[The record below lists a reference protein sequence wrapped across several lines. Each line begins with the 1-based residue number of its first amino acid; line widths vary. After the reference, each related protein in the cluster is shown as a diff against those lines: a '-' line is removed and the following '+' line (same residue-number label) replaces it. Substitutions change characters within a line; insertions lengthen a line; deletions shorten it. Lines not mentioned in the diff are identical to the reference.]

1 MRRLVYMH
9 KRKLLIALATAGFLS
24 AGFGASVLPAS
35 ADPRVLLVT
44 LQSGEQRTVTV
55 DLPAGASVNGIQIPG
70 INEPIVSVQEVSA
83 PAPAP
88 APAADPAPAT
98 TTTQPARG
106 PRDVDARTHA
116 GARADR
122 LDSRPRARPRAG
134 AARGARPGRRRSRR
148 DAGARQ
154 AADHLPREG
163 RQEVRREEACAEGGR
178 RPPRREAGQA
188 GRRREGHGRR
198 RADRDLRG
206 PPGDDGYGVSARGRD
221 FRADGPAPA
230 ATPAPTGAAAPATDQ
245 NASLATALD
254 GFSPTTVGVPNF
266 FIDRF
271 RIPPFLLPIYQAA
284 GIQYGVRWEVLA
296 AINEIETDYGRNLN
310 VSSAGALGWMQFM
323 PATWQSYGVDANQ
336 DGKRDPF
343 NPVDAIFAAAR
354 YLKAAGAEQDVR
366 KAVWAYNHADWYVD
380 DVLERAQLIAA
391 IPTDLVSS
399 LSGLTQGHF
408 PVAAHAT
415 YDDQVTAHD
424 AKKVTAGENAAN
436 PVVSNQNRK
445 GIDVHARAG
454 SAVIAVGDG
463 EIVSVGRND
472 RLGRYV
478 KLRDAFGN
486 VYTYGHLKKV
496 SRVVPV
502 PKQKRQSE
510 ASVKRELGLSK
521 KDPKPTRAATAGHQ
535 TKQRAKTTTAKT
547 ASRSEEGAPVRQPA
561 PARRLG
567 RGWPLPAG
575 RHRHRAARRTP
586 RWRATSPSTTAWT
599 ATTCDPEAARQGPQG
614 HRGHDPRPRRLV
626 REGRRPVRA
635 LRGPPGRQGRSAHR
649 PQADPGRVE
658 AAGVH
663 RGLPRPRQRPARQA
677 ASNEDP
683 TVGQLLLMSKEELQK
698 RVLDDE
704 RIKIY
709 SCGRRDIEAGGIDR
723 RVLATLV
730 FLTANGLEPTISSLH
745 CGHGY
750 MTASGNV
757 SEHSSGSAVD
767 IAAINGTPIVG
778 HQGDGSIT
786 DTTIRKLLALQGT
799 MKPHQI
805 ISLMKYPNADNT
817 LAMSDH
823 YDHIHVGFA
832 PEYDANSKSAKELNS
847 VLKPGQWSKLI
858 ERLGSI
864 DNPTVSAKPSKYSLD
879 AR

>member
-55 DLPAGASVNGIQIPG
+55 DLPAGASVSGIQIPG
-70 INEPIVSVQEVSA
+70 INEPIASVQEVSA

-88 APAADPAPAT
+88 APAADPAPTT
-98 TTTQPARG
+98 TTTQPPADPAPSTGTTPAPAPTASTPAPAPAPAQEQPAAPAPAAAAPAATPAPAKQPTTSREK
-106 PRDVDARTHA
+106 A
-116 GARADR
+116 GRKSAAKKRAQKEAADR
-122 LDSRPRARPRAG
+122 L
-134 AARGARPGRRRSRR
+134 AAKQGKP
-148 DAGARQ
+148 
-154 AADHLPREG
+154 AADEKDTDADAPTATSEG
-163 RQEVRREEACAEGGR
+163 RQETTGTESQPEVET
-178 RPPRREAGQA
+178 
-188 GRRREGHGRR
+188 
-198 RADRDLRG
+198 
-206 PPGDDGYGVSARGRD
+206 
-221 FRADGPAPA
+221 PAPTSSA
-230 ATPAPTGAAAPATDQ
+230 PATTPAPTGAAAPATDQ

-366 KAVWAYNHADWYVD
+366 KAVWAYNHADWYVN

-415 YDDQVTAHD
+415 YDDQVTARD

-510 ASVKRELGLSK
+510 ASVKRELGLAK
-521 KDPKPTRAATAGHQ
+521 KDPKPTRAATAGPPD
-535 TKQRAKTTTAKT
+535 
-547 ASRSEEGAPVRQPA
+547 EE
-561 PARRLG
+561 AR
-567 RGWPLPAG
+567 
-575 RHRHRAARRTP
+575 
-586 RWRATSPSTTAWT
+586 
-599 ATTCDPEAARQGPQG
+599 E
-614 HRGHDPRPRRLV
+614 PRPP
-626 REGRRPVRA
+626 RRPRA
-635 LRGPPGRQGRSAHR
+635 R
-649 PQADPGRVE
+649 P
-658 AAGVH
+658 
-663 RGLPRPRQRPARQA
+663 
-677 ASNEDP
+677 
-683 TVGQLLLMSKEELQK
+683 
-698 RVLDDE
+698 
-704 RIKIY
+704 
-709 SCGRRDIEAGGIDR
+709 
-723 RVLATLV
+723 
-730 FLTANGLEPTISSLH
+730 
-745 CGHGY
+745 
-750 MTASGNV
+750 
-757 SEHSSGSAVD
+757 
-767 IAAINGTPIVG
+767 
-778 HQGDGSIT
+778 
-786 DTTIRKLLALQGT
+786 
-799 MKPHQI
+799 
-805 ISLMKYPNADNT
+805 
-817 LAMSDH
+817 
-823 YDHIHVGFA
+823 
-832 PEYDANSKSAKELNS
+832 
-847 VLKPGQWSKLI
+847 
-858 ERLGSI
+858 
-864 DNPTVSAKPSKYSLD
+864 
-879 AR
+879 

>member
-1 MRRLVYMH
+1 VRRLVHMH

-70 INEPIVSVQEVSA
+70 ISEPIVSVQEVSA

-88 APAADPAPAT
+88 APAADPAPPT
-98 TTTQPARG
+98 TTTQPA
-106 PRDVDARTHA
+106 
-116 GARADR
+116 ADPATTPTQPAPAPTA
-122 LDSRPRARPRAG
+122 STPAPAPAPAQEQPTAPAP
-134 AARGARPGRRRSRR
+134 AAA
-148 DAGARQ
+148 
-154 AADHLPREG
+154 
-163 RQEVRREEACAEGGR
+163 
-178 RPPRREAGQA
+178 
-188 GRRREGHGRR
+188 
-198 RADRDLRG
+198 
-206 PPGDDGYGVSARGRD
+206 
-221 FRADGPAPA
+221 APA
-230 ATPAPTGAAAPATDQ
+230 ATPAPAKQGTASREKAGRKSAAKKRAQKEAADRLAAKQGKPAADEKDTDADAPSATPGGRQETTGTESQPKVETSTPADPAPATTPAPTGAASPATDPS
-245 NASLATALD
+245 ASLATALD

-336 DGKRDPF
+336 DGERDPF

-380 DVLERAQLIAA
+380 SVLERAQLIAA

-408 PVAAHAT
+408 PVAARAT

-424 AKKVTAGENAAN
+424 AKKVSAGENAAN

-463 EIVSVGRND
+463 EIVSVGHND

-478 KLRDAFGN
+478 KLRDAYGN

-510 ASVKRELGLSK
+510 ASVKRELGLTK
-521 KDPKPTRAATAGHQ
+521 KDPRPTRAATAGHQ
-535 TKQRAKTTTAKT
+535 TKQRATTTTAKS
-547 ASRSEEGAPVRQPA
+547 ASVKKERLFANPRRPAAWAAGGRSQLADTGTELPTDATMARYFTVDYGLDRDDVTLKALVKGRKVIAGTILGRVGSFQRDDDPYVRFEVRPAGKGAPRIDPKPILDGWKLLESTAVYRA
-561 PARRLG
+561 PDTG
-567 RGWPLPAG
+567 PLAK
-575 RHRHRAARRTP
+575 
-586 RWRATSPSTTAWT
+586 
-599 ATTCDPEAARQGPQG
+599 
-614 HRGHDPRPRRLV
+614 
-626 REGRRPVRA
+626 
-635 LRGPPGRQGRSAHR
+635 
-649 PQADPGRVE
+649 
-658 AAGVH
+658 
-663 RGLPRPRQRPARQA
+663 A
-677 ASNEDP
+677 ASAEDP

-730 FLTANGLEPTISSLH
+730 FLTANGLEPTVSSLH

-778 HQGDGSIT
+778 HQGEGSIT

-817 LAMSDH
+817 LALADH

>member
-1 MRRLVYMH
+1 VRRLVYMH

-44 LQSGEQRTVTV
+44 LQSGAQRTVTV

-70 INEPIVSVQEVSA
+70 IDEPIVSVQEVSA

-98 TTTQPARG
+98 TTTQPAADPATSTPTQPAPAPTASTPAPAPAQEQPAAPAPAAPAPAPAAIPAPAKQQTTSREK
-106 PRDVDARTHA
+106 A
-116 GARADR
+116 GKKSAAKKRAQKEAADR
-122 LDSRPRARPRAG
+122 L
-134 AARGARPGRRRSRR
+134 AAKQGKP
-148 DAGARQ
+148 
-154 AADHLPREG
+154 AADEKHTDADAPTATSEG
-163 RQEVRREEACAEGGR
+163 RQETTGTES
-178 RPPRREAGQA
+178 RPQVETSTPTS
-188 GRRREGHGRR
+188 
-198 RADRDLRG
+198 
-206 PPGDDGYGVSARGRD
+206 PP
-221 FRADGPAPA
+221 PA

-245 NASLATALD
+245 TASLATALD

-310 VSSAGALGWMQFM
+310 VSTAGALGWMQFM
-323 PATWQSYGVDANQ
+323 PATWQQYGVDANQ

-380 DVLERAQLIAA
+380 SVLERAQLIAA

-424 AKKVTAGENAAN
+424 AKKVTTGENAAN

-463 EIVSVGRND
+463 EIVSVGHND
-472 RLGRYV
+472 RLGRFV
-478 KLRDAFGN
+478 KLRDAYGN

-535 TKQRAKTTTAKT
+535 TRQRAKTTTAKA
-547 ASRSEEGAPVRQPA
+547 ASVKKERLFANPRRPAAWAAGGRSQMADTGTELPQDATMARYFTVDYGLDRNDVTLKPLVKGRKVIAGTILGRVGSFGKDDDPYVRFEVRPAGKGAPRIDPKPILDGWKLLESTAVYRA
-561 PARRLG
+561 PDTG
-567 RGWPLPAG
+567 PLAK
-575 RHRHRAARRTP
+575 
-586 RWRATSPSTTAWT
+586 
-599 ATTCDPEAARQGPQG
+599 
-614 HRGHDPRPRRLV
+614 
-626 REGRRPVRA
+626 
-635 LRGPPGRQGRSAHR
+635 
-649 PQADPGRVE
+649 
-658 AAGVH
+658 
-663 RGLPRPRQRPARQA
+663 A
-677 ASNEDP
+677 ASTDDP

-698 RVLDDE
+698 RVLNDD

-730 FLTANGLEPTISSLH
+730 FLTANGLQPTVSSLH

-778 HQGDGSIT
+778 HQGEGSIT

-805 ISLMKYPNADNT
+805 ISLMTYPNADNT
-817 LAMSDH
+817 LALADH